1 MKEISLKPVYIQIP
15 RDVPQS
21 VRNAI
26 AKAEE
31 TIRENNNIIEK
42 KINEIIKEINNG
54 N

>member
-1 MKEISLKPVYIQIP
+1 MKEISLKPVIIQLP
-15 RDVPQS
+15 SDTSPA
-21 VRNAI
+21 VRLAV

-54 N
+54 